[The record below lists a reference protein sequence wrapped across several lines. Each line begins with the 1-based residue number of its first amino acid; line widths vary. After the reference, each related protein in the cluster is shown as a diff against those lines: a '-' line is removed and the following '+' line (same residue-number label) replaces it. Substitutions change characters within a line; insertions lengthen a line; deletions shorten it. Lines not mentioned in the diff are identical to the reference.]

1 MPFSLSNCKKVILV
15 IDDELSTFK
24 GIQRICQNSPVELHY
39 FDKRCDLFAWLRA
52 HYTPLVY
59 ERMAC
64 CLILD
69 IRFGDVCAETDLSA
83 VWERCSTIYLSR
95 RLLDTHYLDVCNPER
110 FEAIQKPFRL
120 DRMRMALEKLFLS
133 RVRQLEVKDKF
144 DKLTKRELETCQLMA
159 RGFSSQEISRTMGIS
174 LKTVKVHRA
183 NLMNKIKAKSVAEL
197 IRDYDLFSSFSGQA
211 SMTVYPHL
219 CA

>member
-1 MPFSLSNCKKVILV
+1 MPFSLSNSKKVILV
-15 IDDELSTFK
+15 VDDERSTFK
-24 GIQRICQNSPVELHY
+24 GIQRICQNSLVELHY
-39 FDKRCDLFAWLRA
+39 FDNRCDLFAWLRA

-69 IRFGDVCAETDLSA
+69 IRFGDVWAEADLSA
-83 VWERCSTIYLSR
+83 VWERCSAIYLSR
-95 RLLDTHYLDVCNPER
+95 RLLDTHHWDARNKDC
-110 FEAIQKPFRL
+110 FEFIRKPFRL
-120 DRMRMALEKLFLS
+120 DRMQLAIDNIFS
-133 RVRQLEVKDKF
+133 TRVRQLEVKDKF
-144 DKLTKRELETCQLMA
+144 DKLTKRELETCRLMA
-159 RGFSSQEISRTMGIS
+159 RGFSGLEISRTMGIS

-197 IRDYDLFSSFSGQA
+197 IRDYDLFSSFSDQA
-211 SMTVYPHL
+211 ELAVYPHL